1 MIARMVKGL
10 DDGVALGQAV
20 WDLYA
25 RLTKTKTLTLLQSL
39 SAL

>member
-1 MIARMVKGL
+1 MSQGDRQMIARMVKGL

-25 RLTKTKTLTLLQSL
+25 RLMRV
-39 SAL
+39 